1 VLDGSG
7 TVAVDPNAYRPLL
20 ADRARRPAVVVILLA
35 IILLAVGGMRYADH
49 DTAGQL
55 DRVLDAYIRSR
66 IGPDQPI
73 TAALVSLGNPA
84 QAAILVA
91 AAAGAA
97 AAARR
102 WLGALLI
109 IGGTLASVTITEL
122 ILKPLI
128 GRLRYGHLSFPSGHT
143 TAVAS
148 VAIATTILLTTAQR
162 PRSIA
167 LRLLASL
174 AAIVMPASV
183 AIALIAQHVHYPTDT
198 VAGCCVALATVPTLA
213 LALDFFAPRVRFRPS
228 SSKITMYGTQHR
240 PAEPSAAVKYRGC

>member
-1 VLDGSG
+1 MLDVSG
-7 TVAVDPNAYRPLL
+7 NAAAVAVDRNPYRPLL

-35 IILLAVGGMRYADH
+35 IIVIAVLGMRYADQ

-55 DRVLDAYIRSR
+55 DRVLDAYIRTR

-91 AAAGAA
+91 AVAGAA
-97 AAARR
+97 AAVRR
-102 WLGALLI
+102 WSGALLT
-109 IGGTLASVTITEL
+109 IGGTLAAVTITEL

-128 GRLRYGHLSFPSGHT
+128 GRLSYGHLSFPSGHT

-148 VAIATTILLTTAQR
+148 VAIATAILLTTAQR

-167 LRLLASL
+167 LRLVASL
-174 AAIVMPASV
+174 ATVAMPASV
-183 AIALIAQHVHYPTDT
+183 AIALIARHVHYTTDT

-213 LALDFFAPRVRFRPS
+213 LALDFFAPRVRSRPPQ
-228 SSKITMYGTQHR
+228 KG
-240 PAEPSAAVKYRGC
+240 